1 MANQLGKRYLCE
13 VCETQTLC
21 TKAGE
26 GELCCHDQVM
36 AVQQPRK
43 LPSSD

>member
-1 MANQLGKRYLCE
+1 MSSQLGKRYNCE
-13 VCETQTLC
+13 VCGTMVLC

-26 GELCCHDQVM
+26 GDLQCHEQGM
-36 AVQQPRK
+36 GLQQPRS

>member
-1 MANQLGKRYLCE
+1 MANQLGKRYECE
-13 VCETQTLC
+13 VCGTIVLC

-26 GELCCHDQVM
+26 GEVICDDHEM
-36 AVQQPRK
+36 ALQQPKK